1 MTNSEKRIAAQHDYE
16 LGMKYKDIAEKYGV
30 SFNTVKSWRSRY
42 GWVRKGAKKGCTR
55 KPKRVQPKT
64 PTGAAI
70 NQLNNSNLKDK
81 QKAFVLEYLR
91 LFNATQAYINVYDV
105 DYSNAKTAG
114 PRLLENVGVQK
125 QIKQIRKAKLK
136 ELAVE
141 PLDLIEDVAKE
152 AKADIG
158 NYLNFGS
165 WSEKLVEKKKTKKTF
180 KDDKGHELSTNVVE
194 DKPVLDAD
202 GKQVT
207 IHHSYLYFKDK
218 DQVDTSLIKKI
229 TKGKDGATIELYDKT
244 KARDKLLEWLKEQ
257 NNDSDTTV
265 NINFDVPKEDTDAS
279 KS

>member
-1 MTNSEKRIAAQHDYE
+1 MTNYEKRIAAQQDYE
-16 LGMKYKDIAEKYGV
+16 LGMKYKDIANKYGV
-30 SFNTVKSWRSRY
+30 SINTVRSWKTRYKWQRNKS
-42 GWVRKGAKKGCTR
+42 KKDVHINQ
-55 KPKRVQPKT
+55 KDVHPKT
-64 PTGAAI
+64 LTDAAI
-70 NQLNNSNLKDK
+70 TQLNNSNLKDK

-91 LFNATQAYINVYDV
+91 LFNATQAYINVYNV
-105 DYSNAKTAG
+105 DYQTAIAAG
-114 PRLLENVGVQK
+114 PRLLGNVRVQRE
-125 QIKQIRKAKLK
+125 IKLIREAKLK
-136 ELAVE
+136 ELAIE

-194 DKPVLDAD
+194 DKPVLDAN

-207 IHHSYLYFKDK
+207 IHHSYLYFKNK

-257 NNDSDTTV
+257 NNDNDTTV
-265 NINFDVPKEDTDAS
+265 NINFDVPKGDSNAS

>member
-1 MTNSEKRIAAQHDYE
+1 MTDSEKRIAAQHDYE
-16 LGMKYKDIAEKYGV
+16 LGMKYKDIATKYGV
-30 SFNTVKSWRSRY
+30 SINTVRSWKTRYKWQRKKS
-42 GWVRKGAKKGCTR
+42 KKDVHINQKDVHT
-55 KPKRVQPKT
+55 KT
-64 PTGAAI
+64 PTSEAI
-70 NQLNNSNLKDK
+70 AELNDSDLPDK
-81 QKAFVLEYLR
+81 QKEFVLEYLR
-91 LFNATQAYINVYDV
+91 LYNATQAYLNVFGGGYKV
-105 DYSNAKTAG
+105 ANVCG
-114 PRLLENVGVQK
+114 PQMLVKPSIQE
-125 QIKQIRKAKLK
+125 QIKNIREAKLK
-136 ELAVE
+136 ELAIE

-165 WSEKLVEKKKTKKTF
+165 WPEKLVERKKTKKTF

-207 IHHSYLYFKDK
+207 IHHSYLYFKNK

-265 NINFDVPKEDTDAS
+265 NINFDVPKGDSNAS
-279 KS
+279 KP

>member
-1 MTNSEKRIAAQHDYE
+1 MTNYEKRIAAQQDYE
-16 LGMKYKDIAEKYGV
+16 LGMKYKDIANKYGV
-30 SFNTVKSWRSRY
+30 SINTVRSWKTRYKWQRNKS
-42 GWVRKGAKKGCTR
+42 KKEVHINQ
-55 KPKRVQPKT
+55 KDVHPKT
-64 PTGAAI
+64 LTDAAI
-70 NQLNNSNLKDK
+70 TQLNNSNLKDK

-91 LFNATQAYINVYDV
+91 LFNATQAYINVYGATYNV
-105 DYSNAKTAG
+105 ATVNG
-114 PRLLENVGVQK
+114 PRLLGNAR
-125 QIKQIRKAKLK
+125 IKNEINKIREAKLK
-136 ELAVE
+136 ELAIE

-165 WSEKLVEKKKTKKTF
+165 WPEKLVEKKKTKKTF

-244 KARDKLLEWLKEQ
+244 KARDQLLEWLKEQ
-257 NNDSDTTV
+257 NNDNDTTV
-265 NINFDVPKEDTDAS
+265 NINFDVPKEDKNAS

>member
-1 MTNSEKRIAAQHDYE
+1 MTDSEKRIAAQHDYE
-16 LGMKYKDIAEKYGV
+16 LGMKYKDIAIKYGV
-30 SFNTVKSWRSRY
+30 SINTVRSWKTRYKWQRKKS
-42 GWVRKGAKKGCTR
+42 KKDVHINQKDVHT
-55 KPKRVQPKT
+55 KT
-64 PTGAAI
+64 PTSEAI
-70 NQLNNSNLKDK
+70 AELNESDLPDK
-81 QKAFVLEYLR
+81 QKEFVLEYLR
-91 LFNATQAYINVYDV
+91 LYNATQAYLNVFGGGYKV
-105 DYSNAKTAG
+105 ANVCGSQLLAK
-114 PRLLENVGVQK
+114 PSIQE
-125 QIKQIRKAKLK
+125 QIKNIREAKLK
-136 ELAVE
+136 ELAIE

-207 IHHSYLYFKDK
+207 LHHSYLYFKDK
-218 DQVDTSLIKKI
+218 DEVDTSLIKKI

-265 NINFDVPKEDTDAS
+265 NINFDVPKEDKNAS

>member
-1 MTNSEKRIAAQHDYE
+1 MIDAQKRIAAQHDYE

-30 SFNTVKSWRSRY
+30 SINTVRSWKTRYKWTRNKS
-42 GWVRKGAKKGCTR
+42 KKNVHINQ
-55 KPKRVQPKT
+55 KDVHIKA
-64 PTGAAI
+64 PTDVAI

-125 QIKQIRKAKLK
+125 QIKQIREAKLK
-136 ELAVE
+136 ELAIE
-141 PLDLIEDVAKE
+141 PLDLIEDVVKE

-158 NYLNFGS
+158 NYLEFGS
-165 WSEKLVEKKKTKKTF
+165 WAENLTEQDGETPVA
-180 KDDKGHELSTNVVE
+180 DIDGNQVV
-194 DKPVLDAD
+194 
-202 GKQVT
+202 

-218 DQVDTSLIKKI
+218 DSVDTSLIKKI

-257 NNDSDTTV
+257 NNDGDTSV
-265 NINFDVPKEDTDAS
+265 NINFDIPKEDSNAS

>member
-1 MTNSEKRIAAQHDYE
+1 MTNYEKRIAAQHDYE
-16 LGMKYKDIAEKYGV
+16 LGMKYKDIATKYGV
-30 SFNTVKSWRSRY
+30 SINTVRSWKTRYKWQRKKS
-42 GWVRKGAKKGCTR
+42 KKDVHINQKDVHT
-55 KPKRVQPKT
+55 KT
-64 PTGAAI
+64 PTSEAI
-70 NQLNNSNLKDK
+70 AELNDSDLPDK
-81 QKAFVLEYLR
+81 QKEFVLEYLR
-91 LFNATQAYINVYDV
+91 LYNATQAYLNVFGGGYKV
-105 DYSNAKTAG
+105 ANVCGSQLLAK
-114 PRLLENVGVQK
+114 PSIQE
-125 QIKQIRKAKLK
+125 QIRNIREAKLK
-136 ELAVE
+136 ELAIE

-165 WSEKLVEKKKTKKTF
+165 WPEKLVERKKTKKTF

-194 DKPVLDAD
+194 DKPVIDAD

-265 NINFDVPKEDTDAS
+265 NINFDVPKEDKDAS

>member
-1 MTNSEKRIAAQHDYE
+1 MIDAQKRIAAQHDYE

-30 SFNTVKSWRSRY
+30 SINTVRSWKTRYKWTRNKS
-42 GWVRKGAKKGCTR
+42 KKNVHINQ
-55 KPKRVQPKT
+55 KDVHIKA
-64 PTGAAI
+64 PTDVAI

-125 QIKQIRKAKLK
+125 QIKQIREAKLK
-136 ELAVE
+136 ELAIE
-141 PLDLIEDVAKE
+141 PLDLIEDVVKE

-158 NYLNFGS
+158 NYLEFGS
-165 WSEKLVEKKKTKKTF
+165 WAENLTEQDGQTPVA
-180 KDDKGHELSTNVVE
+180 DIDGNQVV
-194 DKPVLDAD
+194 
-202 GKQVT
+202 

-218 DQVDTSLIKKI
+218 DNVDTSLIKKI

-257 NNDSDTTV
+257 NNDGDTSV
-265 NINFDVPKEDTDAS
+265 NINFDIPKGDKDAS

>member
-1 MTNSEKRIAAQHDYE
+1 MTDSEKRIAAQHDYE

-42 GWVRKGAKKGCTR
+42 GWTRKGAKKGCTK
-55 KPKRVQPKT
+55 KPKRVHPKT
-64 PTGAAI
+64 PTCAAI
-70 NQLNNSNLKDK
+70 SELNESDLPDK
-81 QKAFVLEYLR
+81 QKEFVLEYLR
-91 LFNATQAYINVYDV
+91 LYNATQAYLNVFGGEYKV
-105 DYSNAKTAG
+105 ANVCG
-114 PRLLENVGVQK
+114 PQLLVKPSIQE
-125 QIKQIRKAKLK
+125 QIKNIREAKLK
-136 ELAVE
+136 ELAIE

-165 WSEKLVEKKKTKKTF
+165 WPEKLVERKKTKKSF

-257 NNDSDTTV
+257 NNDNDTTV
-265 NINFDVPKEDTDAS
+265 NINFDVPKGDSNAG
-279 KS
+279 KP

>member
-1 MTNSEKRIAAQHDYE
+1 MTDAEKRIAAQHDYE

-30 SFNTVKSWRSRY
+30 TLNTVRSWKTRYKWMRNKSKKD
-42 GWVRKGAKKGCTR
+42 VHIIRKDVHT
-55 KPKRVQPKT
+55 KT

-70 NQLNNSNLKDK
+70 SELNDSDLPDK
-81 QKAFVLEYLR
+81 QKEFVLEYLR
-91 LFNATQAYINVYDV
+91 LYNATQAYLNVFGGGYKV
-105 DYSNAKTAG
+105 ANVCGSQLLAK
-114 PRLLENVGVQK
+114 PSIQE
-125 QIKQIRKAKLK
+125 QIKNIREAKLK
-136 ELAVE
+136 ELAIE
-141 PLDLIEDVAKE
+141 PLDLIEDVVKE

-165 WSEKLVEKKKTKKTF
+165 WPEKLVEKKKTKKTF

-257 NNDSDTTV
+257 NNDNDTTV
-265 NINFDVPKEDTDAS
+265 NINFDVPKEDENAS

>member
-1 MTNSEKRIAAQHDYE
+1 MTDSEKRIAAQHDYE

-30 SFNTVKSWRSRY
+30 ALNTVRSWKTRYKWMRNKSKKD
-42 GWVRKGAKKGCTR
+42 VHIIRKDVHT
-55 KPKRVQPKT
+55 KT
-64 PTGAAI
+64 PTDVAI

-91 LFNATQAYINVYDV
+91 LFNAAQAYINVYKV
-105 DYSNAKTAG
+105 DYQTAKTNG
-114 PRLLENVGVQK
+114 PRLLRNAHIQK
-125 QIKQIRKAKLK
+125 QIKAIREAKLK
-136 ELAVE
+136 ELAIE

-257 NNDSDTTV
+257 NNDNDTTV
-265 NINFDVPKEDTDAS
+265 NINFDVPKEDNNAS

>member
-1 MTNSEKRIAAQHDYE
+1 MTDSEKRIAAQHDYE

-30 SFNTVKSWRSRY
+30 ALNTVRSWKTRYKWMRNKS
-42 GWVRKGAKKGCTR
+42 KKDVHINQ
-55 KPKRVQPKT
+55 KDVQQKT

-125 QIKQIRKAKLK
+125 QIKLIRKAKLK
-136 ELAVE
+136 ELAIE

-165 WSEKLVEKKKTKKTF
+165 WAEKLVERKKTKKTF

-244 KARDKLLEWLKEQ
+244 KARDKLFEWLKEQ
-257 NNDSDTTV
+257 NNNNDTTV
-265 NINFDVPKEDTDAS
+265 NINFDVPKEDKDAS

>member
-1 MTNSEKRIAAQHDYE
+1 MTDSEKRIAAQHDYE

-30 SFNTVKSWRSRY
+30 SINTVRSWKTRYKWRRNKS
-42 GWVRKGAKKGCTR
+42 KKDVHIIQ
-55 KPKRVQPKT
+55 KDVHPKT
-64 PTGAAI
+64 PIDAAI
-70 NQLNNSNLKDK
+70 TQLNNSNLKDK

-91 LFNATQAYINVYDV
+91 LFNATQAYINVYNV
-105 DYSNAKTAG
+105 DYQTAIAAG
-114 PRLLENVGVQK
+114 PRLLGNVRVQRE
-125 QIKQIRKAKLK
+125 IKRIREAKLK
-136 ELAVE
+136 ELAIE

-165 WSEKLVEKKKTKKTF
+165 WSEKLVERKKTKKTF

-194 DKPVLDAD
+194 DKPVLDTD

-244 KARDKLLEWLKEQ
+244 KARDKLFEWLKEQ

-265 NINFDVPKEDTDAS
+265 NINFDVPKEDKDAS

>member
-1 MTNSEKRIAAQHDYE
+1 MTDSEKRIAAQHDYE
-16 LGMKYKDIAEKYGV
+16 LGMKYKDIATKYGV
-30 SFNTVKSWRSRY
+30 SINTVRSWKTRYKWQRKKS
-42 GWVRKGAKKGCTR
+42 KKDVHINQKDVHT
-55 KPKRVQPKT
+55 KT
-64 PTGAAI
+64 PTSEAI
-70 NQLNNSNLKDK
+70 AELNDSDLPDK
-81 QKAFVLEYLR
+81 QKEFVLEYLR
-91 LFNATQAYINVYDV
+91 LYNATQAYINVFGGGYKV
-105 DYSNAKTAG
+105 ANVCG
-114 PRLLENVGVQK
+114 PQMLVKPSIKE
-125 QIKQIRKAKLK
+125 QIKNIREAKLK
-136 ELAVE
+136 ELAIE

-165 WSEKLVEKKKTKKTF
+165 WSEKLVERKKTKKTF
-180 KDDKGHELSTNVVE
+180 KDNKGHELSTNVVE

-257 NNDSDTTV
+257 NNDNDTTV
-265 NINFDVPKEDTDAS
+265 NINFDIPKEDNNAS

>member
-1 MTNSEKRIAAQHDYE
+1 MTDSEKRIAAQHDYE

-42 GWVRKGAKKGCTR
+42 GWVRKGAKKGCTK
-55 KPKRVQPKT
+55 KPKRVHPKT

-70 NQLNNSNLKDK
+70 AELNKSDLPDK
-81 QKAFVLEYLR
+81 QKEFVLEYLR
-91 LFNATQAYINVYDV
+91 LYNATQAYLNVFGGGY
-105 DYSNAKTAG
+105 KTANVCG
-114 PRLLENVGVQK
+114 PQLLVKPSIQQ
-125 QIKQIRKAKLK
+125 QIKNIREAKLK
-136 ELAVE
+136 ELAIE

-165 WSEKLVEKKKTKKTF
+165 WSENLVERKKTKKTF

-194 DKPVLDAD
+194 DKPVIDAD

-257 NNDSDTTV
+257 SNDNDTTV
-265 NINFDVPKEDTDAS
+265 NINFDVPKEDKNAS

>member
-1 MTNSEKRIAAQHDYE
+1 MTNYEKRIAAQHDYE

-42 GWVRKGAKKGCTR
+42 GWTRKGAKKGCT
-55 KPKRVQPKT
+55 KKLKRVQPKT

-70 NQLNNSNLKDK
+70 EQLNDSDLPDK
-81 QKAFVLEYLR
+81 QKEFVLEYLR
-91 LFNATQAYINVYDV
+91 LYNATQAYINTYGVTYNV
-105 DYSNAKTAG
+105 ATVNG
-114 PRLLENVGVQK
+114 PRLLGNAR
-125 QIKQIRKAKLK
+125 IKEEIKRIREAKLK
-136 ELAVE
+136 ELAIE

-165 WSEKLVEKKKTKKTF
+165 WSEKLVERKKTKKTF
-180 KDDKGHELSTNVVE
+180 KDNKGHELSTNVVE

-244 KARDKLLEWLKEQ
+244 KARDKLFEWLKEQ
-257 NNDSDTTV
+257 NNNNDTTV
-265 NINFDVPKEDTDAS
+265 NINFDVPKEDKDAS

>member
-1 MTNSEKRIAAQHDYE
+1 MTDAEKRIAAQHDYE

-30 SFNTVKSWRSRY
+30 SINTVRSWKTRYKWMRNKSKKD
-42 GWVRKGAKKGCTR
+42 VHIIRKD
-55 KPKRVQPKT
+55 VQTKT

-70 NQLNNSNLKDK
+70 AQLNESGLPDK
-81 QKAFVLEYLR
+81 QKEFVLEYLR
-91 LFNATQAYINVYDV
+91 LYNATQAYLNVFGGGYKV
-105 DYSNAKTAG
+105 ANVCG
-114 PRLLENVGVQK
+114 PQLLVKPSIQE
-125 QIKQIRKAKLK
+125 QIRNIREAKLK
-136 ELAVE
+136 ELAIE
-141 PLDLIEDVAKE
+141 PLDLIEDIAKE

-165 WSEKLVEKKKTKKTF
+165 WPEKLVEKKKTKKTF

-257 NNDSDTTV
+257 SNDNDTTV
-265 NINFDVPKEDTDAS
+265 NINFDVPKEDKDAG
-279 KS
+279 KP

>member
-1 MTNSEKRIAAQHDYE
+1 MTDSEKRIAAQHDYE

-42 GWVRKGAKKGCTR
+42 GWVRKGAKKGCTKR
-55 KPKRVQPKT
+55 PKRVHPKT

-70 NQLNNSNLKDK
+70 AQLNESDLSDK

-91 LFNATQAYINVYDV
+91 LYNATQAYINTYGVTYNV
-105 DYSNAKTAG
+105 ATVNG
-114 PRLLENVGVQK
+114 PRLLGNAR
-125 QIKQIRKAKLK
+125 IKEEIKRIREAKLK
-136 ELAVE
+136 ELAIE
-141 PLDLIEDVAKE
+141 PLDLIEDVVKE

-165 WSEKLVEKKKTKKTF
+165 WSEKLVERKKTKKTF

-194 DKPVLDAD
+194 DKPVIDAD

-257 NNDSDTTV
+257 NNDNDTTV
-265 NINFDVPKEDTDAS
+265 NINFDVPKEGKNAS

>member
-1 MTNSEKRIAAQHDYE
+1 MTDSEKRMAAQHDYE

-30 SFNTVKSWRSRY
+30 SINTVRSWKTRYKWQRKKS
-42 GWVRKGAKKGCTR
+42 KKDVHINQ
-55 KPKRVQPKT
+55 KDVHPKT
-64 PTGAAI
+64 LTDAAI
-70 NQLNNSNLKDK
+70 TQLNNSNLKDK

-91 LFNATQAYINVYDV
+91 LFNAAQAYINVYEV
-105 DYSNAKTAG
+105 DYQTAKTNG
-114 PRLLENVGVQK
+114 PRLLRNAHVQK
-125 QIKQIRKAKLK
+125 QIKQIREAKLK
-136 ELAVE
+136 ELAIE

-158 NYLNFGS
+158 NYLEFGS
-165 WSEKLVEKKKTKKTF
+165 WSEKLTEKQY
-180 KDDKGHELSTNVVE
+180 GEE
-194 DKPVLDAD
+194 EPKPVVDTD
-202 GKQVT
+202 GNQVV

-257 NNDSDTTV
+257 NNDSDTSV
-265 NINFDVPKEDTDAS
+265 NINFDIPKEGENAS

>member
-1 MTNSEKRIAAQHDYE
+1 MTDSEKRIAAQHDYE

-30 SFNTVKSWRSRY
+30 ALNTVRSWKTRYKWMRNKSKKD
-42 GWVRKGAKKGCTR
+42 VHIIRKDVHT
-55 KPKRVQPKT
+55 KT
-64 PTGAAI
+64 PTDVAI

-136 ELAVE
+136 ELAIE

-165 WSEKLVEKKKTKKTF
+165 WSEKLVERKKTKKTF

-218 DQVDTSLIKKI
+218 DEVDTSLIKKI

-257 NNDSDTTV
+257 NNDNDTTV
-265 NINFDVPKEDTDAS
+265 NINFDVPKESKNAS

>member
-1 MTNSEKRIAAQHDYE
+1 MTDAEKRIAAQQDYE
-16 LGMKYKDIAEKYGV
+16 LGMKYKDIANKYGV
-30 SFNTVKSWRSRY
+30 SINTVRSWKTRY
-42 GWVRKGAKKGCTR
+42 KWQRNKRKKDMHINQKDVHPR
-55 KPKRVQPKT
+55 T
-64 PTGAAI
+64 PTDAAI

-125 QIKQIRKAKLK
+125 EIKQIRKAKLK
-136 ELAVE
+136 ELSIE

-180 KDDKGHELSTNVVE
+180 KDNQGHELSTNVVE
-194 DKPVLDAD
+194 DKPVIDAD

-257 NNDSDTTV
+257 NNDNDTTV
-265 NINFDVPKEDTDAS
+265 NINFDVPKEGKNAS
-279 KS
+279 KP

>member
-1 MTNSEKRIAAQHDYE
+1 MTDAEKRIAAQHDYE

-42 GWVRKGAKKGCTR
+42 GWVRKGAKKGCTK
-55 KPKRVQPKT
+55 KPKRVHQKT

-70 NQLNNSNLKDK
+70 AQLNDSDLPDK
-81 QKAFVLEYLR
+81 QKEFVLEYLR
-91 LFNATQAYINVYDV
+91 LYNATQAYLNVFGGGY
-105 DYSNAKTAG
+105 KTANVCG
-114 PRLLENVGVQK
+114 PQLLVKPSIQQ
-125 QIKQIRKAKLK
+125 QIKNIREAKLK
-136 ELAVE
+136 ELAIE

-165 WSEKLVEKKKTKKTF
+165 WPEKLVERKKTKKSF

-194 DKPVLDAD
+194 DRPVLDAD

-257 NNDSDTTV
+257 NNDNDTTV
-265 NINFDVPKEDTDAS
+265 NINFDVPKEDKDAG
-279 KS
+279 KP

>member
-1 MTNSEKRIAAQHDYE
+1 MTDSEKRIAAQHDYE

-42 GWVRKGAKKGCTR
+42 GWVRKGAKKWCTK
-55 KPKRVQPKT
+55 KPKRVHQKT

-70 NQLNNSNLKDK
+70 EQLNDSDLPDK
-81 QKAFVLEYLR
+81 QKEFVLEYLR
-91 LFNATQAYINVYDV
+91 LYNATQAYLNVFGGEYKV
-105 DYSNAKTAG
+105 ANVCG
-114 PRLLENVGVQK
+114 PQLLVKPSIQE
-125 QIKQIRKAKLK
+125 QIKNIREAKLK
-136 ELAVE
+136 ELAIE

-165 WSEKLVEKKKTKKTF
+165 WSEKLVEKKKTKKAF

-207 IHHSYLYFKDK
+207 IHHSYLYFKNK

-257 NNDSDTTV
+257 NNDNDTTV
-265 NINFDVPKEDTDAS
+265 NINFDVPKEDKDAG
-279 KS
+279 KP

>member
-1 MTNSEKRIAAQHDYE
+1 MTDSEKRIAAQHDYE

-30 SFNTVKSWRSRY
+30 ALNTVRSWKTRYKWMRNKSKKD
-42 GWVRKGAKKGCTR
+42 VHIIRKDVHT
-55 KPKRVQPKT
+55 KT
-64 PTGAAI
+64 PTSEAI
-70 NQLNNSNLKDK
+70 AELNDSDLPDK
-81 QKAFVLEYLR
+81 QKEFVLEYLR
-91 LFNATQAYINVYDV
+91 LYNATQAYLNVFGGGY
-105 DYSNAKTAG
+105 KTANVCG
-114 PRLLENVGVQK
+114 PQMLVKPSIQE
-125 QIKQIRKAKLK
+125 QIRNIREAKLK
-136 ELAVE
+136 ELAIE

-152 AKADIG
+152 AKGDIG

-257 NNDSDTTV
+257 NNDNDTTV
-265 NINFDVPKEDTDAS
+265 NINFDVPKEDKNAS

>member
-1 MTNSEKRIAAQHDYE
+1 MTDSEKRIAAQHDYE

-42 GWVRKGAKKGCTR
+42 GWVRKGAKKRCKK

-64 PTGAAI
+64 PTSAAI
-70 NQLNNSNLKDK
+70 EQLNDSDLSDK

-91 LFNATQAYINVYDV
+91 LYNATQAYINIYNVTYNV
-105 DYSNAKTAG
+105 ATVNG
-114 PRLLENVGVQK
+114 PRLLGNAR
-125 QIKQIRKAKLK
+125 IKEEIKRIREAKLK
-136 ELAVE
+136 ELAIE

-180 KDDKGHELSTNVVE
+180 KDNQGHELSTNVVG
-194 DKPVLDAD
+194 DKPVIDAD

-244 KARDKLLEWLKEQ
+244 KARDKLLDWLKEQ
-257 NNDSDTTV
+257 NNDNDTTV
-265 NINFDVPKEDTDAS
+265 NINFDVPKEGKNAS

>member
-1 MTNSEKRIAAQHDYE
+1 MTDAEKRIAAQHDYE
-16 LGMKYKDIAEKYGV
+16 LGMKYKDIAAKYGV
-30 SFNTVKSWRSRY
+30 SINTVRSWKTRYKWQRNKSKKDVHINQKD
-42 GWVRKGAKKGCTR
+42 VR
-55 KPKRVQPKT
+55 PKT
-64 PTGAAI
+64 PTGTAI
-70 NQLNNSNLKDK
+70 SELNESDLPDK
-81 QKAFVLEYLR
+81 QKEFVLEYLR
-91 LFNATQAYINVYDV
+91 LYNATQAYLNVFGGGYKV
-105 DYSNAKTAG
+105 ANVCG
-114 PRLLENVGVQK
+114 PQMLVKPSIQA
-125 QIKQIRKAKLK
+125 QIKNIREAKLK
-136 ELAVE
+136 ELAIE

-165 WSEKLVEKKKTKKTF
+165 WPEKLVEKKKTKKAF

-202 GKQVT
+202 GKQIT

-257 NNDSDTTV
+257 NNDNDTTV
-265 NINFDVPKEDTDAS
+265 NINFDVPKGDSNAS

>member
-1 MTNSEKRIAAQHDYE
+1 MTDSEKRIAAQHDYE

-42 GWVRKGAKKGCTR
+42 GWTRKGAKKGCTKR
-55 KPKRVQPKT
+55 PKRVHPKT

-70 NQLNNSNLKDK
+70 AELNDSDLPDK
-81 QKAFVLEYLR
+81 QKEFVLEYLR
-91 LFNATQAYINVYDV
+91 LYNATQAYINTYGVTYNV
-105 DYSNAKTAG
+105 ATVNG
-114 PRLLENVGVQK
+114 PRLLGNAR
-125 QIKQIRKAKLK
+125 IKEEIKRIREAKLK
-136 ELAVE
+136 ELAIE

-165 WSEKLVEKKKTKKTF
+165 WPEKLVERKKTKKTF
-180 KDDKGHELSTNVVE
+180 KDNKGHELSTNVVE

-244 KARDKLLEWLKEQ
+244 KARDKLFEWLKEQ
-257 NNDSDTTV
+257 NNESDTTV
-265 NINFDVPKEDTDAS
+265 NINFDVPKEGENAS

>member
-1 MTNSEKRIAAQHDYE
+1 MTDSEKRIAAQHDYE

-30 SFNTVKSWRSRY
+30 ALNTVRSWKTRY
-42 GWVRKGAKKGCTR
+42 KWQRKKRKKDVHINQKDVHT
-55 KPKRVQPKT
+55 KT
-64 PTGAAI
+64 PTGVAI
-70 NQLNNSNLKDK
+70 AQLNDSDLPDK
-81 QKAFVLEYLR
+81 QKEFVLEYLR
-91 LFNATQAYINVYDV
+91 LYNATQAYLNVFGGGYKV
-105 DYSNAKTAG
+105 ANVCGSQLLAK
-114 PRLLENVGVQK
+114 PSIQE
-125 QIKQIRKAKLK
+125 QIRNIREAKLK
-136 ELAVE
+136 ELAIE

-165 WSEKLVEKKKTKKTF
+165 WSENLVEKKKTKKTF

-257 NNDSDTTV
+257 NNDNDTTV
-265 NINFDVPKEDTDAS
+265 NINFDVPKEDNNAS
-279 KS
+279 KP

>member
-1 MTNSEKRIAAQHDYE
+1 MTDAEKRIAAQHDYE
-16 LGMKYKDIAEKYGV
+16 LGMKYKDIATKYGV
-30 SFNTVKSWRSRY
+30 SINTVRSWKTRYKWQRKKS
-42 GWVRKGAKKGCTR
+42 KKDVHINQKDVHT
-55 KPKRVQPKT
+55 KT

-70 NQLNNSNLKDK
+70 AQLNESDLPDK
-81 QKAFVLEYLR
+81 QKEFVLEYLR
-91 LFNATQAYINVYDV
+91 LYNATQAYLNVFGGGYKV
-105 DYSNAKTAG
+105 ANVCG
-114 PRLLENVGVQK
+114 PQLLVKPSIQE
-125 QIKQIRKAKLK
+125 QIKNIREAKLK
-136 ELAVE
+136 ELAIE

-165 WSEKLVEKKKTKKTF
+165 WPEKLVERKKTKKTF
-180 KDDKGHELSTNVVE
+180 KDNKGHELSTNVVE
-194 DKPVLDAD
+194 DKPVIDAD

-257 NNDSDTTV
+257 NNDNDTTV
-265 NINFDVPKEDTDAS
+265 NINFDVPKGDSNAG